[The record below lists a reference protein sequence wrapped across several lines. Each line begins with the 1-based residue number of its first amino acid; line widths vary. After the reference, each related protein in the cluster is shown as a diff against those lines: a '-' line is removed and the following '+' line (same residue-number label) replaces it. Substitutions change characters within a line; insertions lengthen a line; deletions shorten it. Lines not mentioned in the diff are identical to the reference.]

1 MASNG
6 YGGSYPY
13 YQPAAMP
20 YYYSYAQQ
28 PARGGGGGSR
38 PPIQLFLLLSTL
50 FLLVA
55 ASLYARCEAA
65 VESMLQ
71 QLRPLLILSPLL
83 LIVAA
88 QLWLATS
95 GGAGDRRGRGG
106 LGYLISQMAPGEYY
120 QSGAGAYGRWDGGS
134 GSSPWGVAVA
144 LVLVLMLV
152 AYQESF
158 QEWRLFPPRRR

>member
-1 MASNG
+1 MNMASNG
-6 YGGSYPY
+6 YGGAYPY

-28 PARGGGGGSR
+28 PARGGVGGSR
-38 PPIQLFLLLSTL
+38 PPIQLFLLLATL

-55 ASLYARCEAA
+55 ASLYAVCEAA

-71 QLRPLLILSPLL
+71 QLRPFLILSPLL

-95 GGAGDRRGRGG
+95 DRPGGGG
-106 LGYLISQMAPGEYY
+106 LGYLISQVAPGEYY
-120 QSGAGAYGRWDGGS
+120 PSGAGAYGRWDGGA

-144 LVLVLMLV
+144 LVLVLMLLS
-152 AYQESF
+152 YQESF
-158 QEWRLFPPRRR
+158 QEWRLFPLRRR